1 MIIKKVK
8 VINKLGLHA
17 RASSKLTQLASQFN
31 SEIFISHNNNKV
43 NSKNI
48 LDVLMLAASM
58 GSELEIQASGAD
70 EKNAIYQIEKLFND
84 YFNEGE

>member
-17 RASSKLTQLASQFN
+17 RASSKLTQLASQYN
-31 SEIFISHNNNKV
+31 SEIFIKQNNNKV

>member
-31 SEIFISHNNNKV
+31 SEIFISYNNNKV